1 MLFTIIS
8 MKQFSFCFCF
18 VRKEITET
26 PSSPPLS
33 LPPLSLP
40 SSLLTFT
47 TPSSPPLSLPPL
59 SLPSSL
65 LTFTTPSSPPLSL
78 PPLSLP
84 SSLLTFTTPSS
95 PPLSLPPLSLPSSLL
110 TFTTPS
116 SPPLSLPPL
125 SLSGSR
131 PELGDC
137 SGPSRPPSFA
147 LSPIILGIFL
157 LFPPPLFIILSII
170 FTVLPVLPLS
180 SAYCFTIFSI
190 ACAITPL
197 GFCAI

>member
-8 MKQFSFCFCF
+8 MKQFSFCF

-33 LPPLSLP
+33 LP
-40 SSLLTFT
+40 SSLLLTFE
-47 TPSSPPLSLPPL
+47 TPSSPPLSLPSSLLLTFETPPSPPL

-65 LTFTTPSSPPLSL
+65 LLTFETPSSPPLSL
-78 PPLSLP
+78 P
-84 SSLLTFTTPSS
+84 SSLLLTFETPSS
-95 PPLSLPPLSLPSSLL
+95 PPLSLPSSLL
-110 TFTTPS
+110 LTFETPS
-116 SPPLSLPPL
+116 SPPL

-137 SGPSRPPSFA
+137 SGPSRPPSFPV
-147 LSPIILGIFL
+147 SPIILGIVL
-157 LFPPPLFIILSII
+157 LFPPPFLIILSII

-190 ACAITPL
+190 PCAITPL